1 MTKEVK
7 PTEARQGRR
16 GTPVLVILIVGLLLA
31 LIVWWGVGLYG
42 TAIEPADQDQV
53 GGDPIEQPAEEG
65 PTQPEPDAAPAGPA
79 PQ

>member
-31 LIVWWGVGLYG
+31 LIVWWGVELYG
-42 TAIEPADQDQV
+42 DAIAPEEPVGSAPQEEQQPAD
-53 GGDPIEQPAEEG
+53 
-65 PTQPEPDAAPAGPA
+65 TQ
-79 PQ
+79 